1 MYPSI
6 HLDSISILGITTA
19 TTTTIPRQLLYLI
32 LLLGSFSVYVW
43 HGWARMPELDLVISQ
58 ALVLCCLY
66 SFKLAC
72 GVSPGRISQGTHTHA
87 VLRYHRAAGFHISP
101 MVTRTHTH
109 TPEEWRRFDNYHYDP
124 VVYEEGK
131 ECRTCKVPKYVPRYL
146 TYARL

>member
-1 MYPSI
+1 MSCIHPST
-6 HLDSISILGITTA
+6 HPSTTSTHFFNLTT

-87 VLRYHRAAGFHISP
+87 V
-101 MVTRTHTH
+101 
-109 TPEEWRRFDNYHYDP
+109 
-124 VVYEEGK
+124 
-131 ECRTCKVPKYVPRYL
+131 
-146 TYARL
+146 